1 MLNPYR
7 RRAPL
12 TPDSAANRFLW
23 GCDDTTLSL
32 GNGPR
37 STLGAVARRAR
48 RGRAAG
54 RLWGVTRGTS
64 VARRRPSGDGPGR
77 LSRGPRALAHRDE
90 AGAQFRTGAA
100 CSGRG
105 GRGPRRVRGGT
116 RGLSARR
123 EAVTLDGD
131 PAPPRRDG
139 RPDGADGVGDP
150 VARWSL
156 RLVARA
162 CVVRAR
168 GRPHVLRGLRSEALD
183 ERLRSFDPVPPRVLP
198 NWACLLPRLA

>member
-23 GCDDTTLSL
+23 GSDETTLSL
-32 GNGPR
+32 VNGPR

-77 LSRGPRALAHRDE
+77 LSRGPRALAHGDE
-90 AGAQFRTGAA
+90 AGAQLRTGAA
-100 CSGRG
+100 DRKS
-105 GRGPRRVRGGT
+105 T
-116 RGLSARR
+116 RLNSSHVASSY
-123 EAVTLDGD
+123 AV
-131 PAPPRRDG
+131 
-139 RPDGADGVGDP
+139 
-150 VARWSL
+150 
-156 RLVARA
+156 
-162 CVVRAR
+162 
-168 GRPHVLRGLRSEALD
+168 
-183 ERLRSFDPVPPRVLP
+183 F
-198 NWACLLPRLA
+198 CLKKKKRKMSKYIET